1 MSGESEGKGVYRWP
15 EGDRY
20 VGDWKKGERHGFVP
34 FSNSFPFPN
43 FPFPFLFLS
52 FLRSSEFFFF
62 FSCLPACP
70 LKRRS
75 NVHWSVFSSFLK
87 TQKSE
92 NSMFC
97 ECSVLTFL
105 WLHSFLPSFS
115 DLIWSSFFPHPQPLF
130 CRNRHQTLSR
140 ARKKGM
146 NFLSFVRHLLTHISL
161 LIHPHVWMMIF
172 CSLDPLL
179 FIFHVVLADLDCGC
193 SCLVMVAALWLW
205 WLLHG
210 F

>member
-1 MSGESEGKGVYRWP
+1 VRTQCSVSVQISL
-15 EGDRY
+15 
-20 VGDWKKGERHGFVP
+20 F
-34 FSNSFPFPN
+34 FS
-43 FPFPFLFLS
+43 FLF
-52 FLRSSEFFFF
+52 
-62 FSCLPACP
+62 LPACP

-75 NVHWSVFSSFLK
+75 DVHWSVFSSFLK

-105 WLHSFLPSFS
+105 CLSSFLPPSFLPSF
-115 DLIWSSFFPHPQPLF
+115 I
-130 CRNRHQTLSR
+130 
-140 ARKKGM
+140 
-146 NFLSFVRHLLTHISL
+146 FVRSLLTVSL
-161 LIHPHVWMMIF
+161 LIHHPVWMMIF

-179 FIFHVVLADLDCGC
+179 FFFHVVIAGLDCGC

-205 WLLHG
+205 WLMHCCGCCILVVASLCMNNALWLWLWWLLHG